1 MKKLLPVLF
10 LPLLLVGCS
19 TPFHATNLTPRQQ
32 LRSTNNLY
40 TVEVAVASRQQ
51 TLRWESVRPKIVV
64 GNEYYEMRPVN
75 LMTNRWEGLLP
86 VPPSVNTVHYR
97 YKFDF
102 KYNAM
107 GPPRT
112 DSAMSPEYTL
122 KIVDQQPQ

>member
-1 MKKLLPVLF
+1 MLKKLLPVLS

-19 TPFHATNLTPRQQ
+19 TPFHATNLSSLQQ
-32 LRSTNNLY
+32 VRNTNNLY

-51 TLRWESVRPKIVV
+51 TLRWETIRPQIVV
-64 GNEYYEMRPVN
+64 GNDYYPMRQVP

-86 VPPSVNTVHYR
+86 VPAGTGMVNYR

-112 DSAMSPEYTL
+112 DSFRSTEYTL
-122 KIVDQQPQ
+122 KVVEQ

>member
-1 MKKLLPVLF
+1 MLKKLLPVLS

-19 TPFHATNLTPRQQ
+19 TPFHATNLTSLQQ
-32 LRSTNNLY
+32 VRSTNNLY

-51 TLRWESVRPKIVV
+51 TLRWETIRPQIVV
-64 GNEYYEMRPVN
+64 GNEYYSMRPVL

-86 VPPSVNTVHYR
+86 VPPGTSTVHYR

-107 GPPRT
+107 GPPRS
-112 DSAMSPEYTL
+112 DSFRSSEYTL
-122 KIVDQQPQ
+122 KIVE